1 MSKSA
6 KIVDEFLPEQYEPDT
21 WDLEGLHRQL
31 FTLFPVPT
39 DVTPETLQGKS
50 LDEVEEIVLAAG
62 HAAYDKKAAD
72 LGPDLMKR
80 AERLV
85 KLNAIDFHWR
95 RHLTDLDV
103 LREGIG
109 LMAIAQRDPLVEY
122 KREAFGMWQDL
133 QEEISTQA
141 IRNIFRVQANVAQPV
156 IRRPT
161 NIQAV
166 RPGAVATS
174 KPEPV
179 RKTTKDSIGRNDL
192 CWCGSGK
199 KYKHCHM
206 RADKGL
212 KAAE

>member
-1 MSKSA
+1 
-6 KIVDEFLPEQYEPDT
+6 
-21 WDLEGLHRQL
+21 L
-31 FTLFPVPT
+31 FTLYPVPA

-50 LDEVEEIVLAAG
+50 LDEVEEIVVEAA

-85 KLNAIDFHWR
+85 MLNAIDFHWR

-133 QEEISTQA
+133 QEEISLQA

-206 RADKGL
+206 RTDKGL